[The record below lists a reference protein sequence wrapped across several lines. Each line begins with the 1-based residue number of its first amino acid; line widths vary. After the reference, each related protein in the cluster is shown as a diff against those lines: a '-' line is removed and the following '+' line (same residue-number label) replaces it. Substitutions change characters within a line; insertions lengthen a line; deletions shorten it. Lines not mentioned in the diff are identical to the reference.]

1 MKKKSI
7 LFIVPTP
14 IGNLQ
19 DITFRAVEILKS
31 VKVVYAEDT
40 RNSGKL
46 LKHFEISTQL
56 KSYHKFNERS
66 RVDEILLILKNGEN
80 VAIISD
86 AGTPAISDPSQII
99 IEAAIANSVRVETLP
114 GATAFV
120 PALVSSGLNTNQF
133 YFVGFLPGKKHQKEQ
148 LFVKLKEISA
158 TLIFYEAPHKLQKFI
173 NLIYENFGNRKIVF
187 AREISKMYETY
198 CRTTLKEIIAN
209 PQMLKLKGEFVII
222 LEGKIEK
229 EISDKIIVEML
240 QKQLE
245 KGETK
250 KTVIKKISDKTGVSK
265 NKIYK
270 MMLKMFD

>member
-1 MKKKSI
+1 MKKKGI

-19 DITFRAVEILKS
+19 DITFRAIEILKS
-31 VKVVYAEDT
+31 VKIIYAEDT

-46 LKHFEISTQL
+46 LKHFEIFAQL

-66 RVDEILLILKNGEN
+66 RVDEILEILQNGEN

-86 AGTPAISDPSQII
+86 AGTPAISDPAQII
-99 IEAAIANSVRVETLP
+99 IKEAIRNNLKVETLP

-133 YFVGFLPGKKHQKEQ
+133 YFVGFLPEKKSQREQ
-148 LFVKLKEISA
+148 LFGKLKEIST

-173 NLIYENFGNRKIVF
+173 NQIYENFGNRKVVF

-229 EISDKIIVEML
+229 EISDKVIVEML

-245 KGETK
+245 NNETK
-250 KTVIKKISDKTGVSK
+250 KTAIKKIVTETGVSK

-270 MMLKMFD
+270 IMLKMFD

>member
-1 MKKKSI
+1 VKKKGI

-19 DITFRAVEILKS
+19 DITFRAIEILKS
-31 VKVVYAEDT
+31 VKIIYAEDT

-46 LKHFEISTQL
+46 LKHFEIFAQL

-66 RVDEILLILKNGEN
+66 RVDEILEILQNGEN

-86 AGTPAISDPSQII
+86 AGTPAISDPAQII
-99 IEAAIANSVRVETLP
+99 IKEAIRNNLKVETLP

-133 YFVGFLPGKKHQKEQ
+133 YFVGFLPEKKSQREQ
-148 LFVKLKEISA
+148 LFGKLKEIST

-173 NLIYENFGNRKIVF
+173 NQIYENFGNRKVVF

-229 EISDKIIVEML
+229 EISDKVIVEML

-245 KGETK
+245 NNETK
-250 KTVIKKISDKTGVSK
+250 KTAIKKIVTETGVSK

-270 MMLKMFD
+270 IMLKMFD